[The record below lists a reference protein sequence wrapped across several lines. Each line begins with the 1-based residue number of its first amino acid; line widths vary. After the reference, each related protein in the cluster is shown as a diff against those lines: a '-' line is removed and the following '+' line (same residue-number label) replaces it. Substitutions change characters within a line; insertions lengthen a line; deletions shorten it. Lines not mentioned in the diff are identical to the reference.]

1 MKEVSNEA
9 IVSNLKRIEHHFH
22 DLKCMSGILAEMLDS
37 IIGTTS
43 RYDDSHQ
50 VQITPEDLD
59 RLSFAWN
66 DVLNRSCR
74 LEREVMSRLYPNS
87 PEFNQS

>member
-1 MKEVSNEA
+1 MKQEASNA
-9 IVSNLKRIEHHFH
+9 IVSSLKEIEHHFH

-43 RYDDSHQ
+43 RYDNSHR

-66 DVLNRSCR
+66 DVLNRSYR
-74 LEREVMSRLYPNS
+74 LERDVMSRLYPDS
-87 PEFNQS
+87 PEFSK

>member
-1 MKEVSNEA
+1 MKEVNNEA
-9 IVSNLKRIEHHFH
+9 IVSNLKAIEFQFH
-22 DLKCMSGILAEMLDS
+22 DLKCMAGILAEMLDS
-37 IIGTTS
+37 IIGTTN
-43 RYDDSHQ
+43 RYDASQ
-50 VQITPEDLD
+50 RVQIVSEDLD

-87 PEFNQS
+87 PEFNK